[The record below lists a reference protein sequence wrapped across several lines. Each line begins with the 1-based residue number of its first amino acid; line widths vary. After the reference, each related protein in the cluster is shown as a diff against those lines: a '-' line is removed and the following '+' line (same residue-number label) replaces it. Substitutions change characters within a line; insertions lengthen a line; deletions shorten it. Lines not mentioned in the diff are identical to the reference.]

1 MTPPRCCI
9 CKDCM
14 RMRLPASFKP
24 AEFPFVLTT
33 YARKR
38 ESSMKSFG
46 GGGTSL
52 WSNIGFGNTVP
63 SNNLGGTFVVPNRY
77 RAQTTLFSLIF
88 SSRII
93 GDSICFGQQSPSKV
107 FKGSTSPHA
116 PSASAAGIFSAH
128 FSRISSSSI
137 FDATLAIFNMH
148 LEIESCSCAYTSSML
163 IVFRFASSGVNVQSK
178 FRVSVSK
185 RSASIHGN
193 SATACH
199 AKRLPFMSKS
209 KCFG

>member
-1 MTPPRCCI
+1 
-9 CKDCM
+9 M

-33 YARKR
+33 FTRKR

-93 GDSICFGQQSPSKV
+93 GDSICFGQQSPSEV
-107 FKGSTSPHA
+107 FKDTTTRA
-116 PSASAAGIFSAH
+116 VGIGEFSARIFREYPRRQ
-128 FSRISSSSI
+128 FSTDVGD
-137 FDATLAIFNMH
+137 F
-148 LEIESCSCAYTSSML
+148 
-163 IVFRFASSGVNVQSK
+163 Q
-178 FRVSVSK
+178 
-185 RSASIHGN
+185 
-193 SATACH
+193 H
-199 AKRLPFMSKS
+199 AQN
-209 KCFG
+209 